1 LLLLFSALILASI
14 ISSRASRKP
23 TIQIIS

>member
-1 LLLLFSALILASI
+1 MSKK
-14 ISSRASRKP
+14 RKP